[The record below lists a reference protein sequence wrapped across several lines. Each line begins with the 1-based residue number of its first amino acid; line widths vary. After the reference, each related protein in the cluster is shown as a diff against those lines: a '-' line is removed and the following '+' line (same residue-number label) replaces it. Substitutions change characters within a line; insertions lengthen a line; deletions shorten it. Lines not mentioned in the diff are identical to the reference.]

1 MREMI
6 RAALLVALL
15 WSTAVAAQ
23 TAPATPSPAGGTAV
37 GDLLVAPTRFVFEG
51 NQRSAEVTLV
61 NIGQETATYRISFV
75 YLEMTEEGGVK
86 EVEPAADAMLAE
98 PLIRYSPRQVTLE
111 PEVAQTV
118 RMQLRKPANLE
129 PGEYRSHLLFRAIPP
144 AGLPEP
150 SAEGN
155 EPESLQVRLIPVYG
169 VSIPVIV
176 RHETTPAEVGI
187 DSATLETGRSEAQPF
202 DAACVL
208 ARSGLE
214 SVYGDLRV
222 IQIVNGREHVVGTL
236 SGVAVYT
243 PLQRRRIL
251 VPITPLTDVPVD
263 SGRLVVRYQT
273 IDPEPRVMAEAVVVN
288 GS

>member
-1 MREMI
+1 MREMMS
-6 RAALLVALL
+6 AALLVGLA
-15 WSTAVAAQ
+15 WSTAMVAQ
-23 TAPATPSPAGGTAV
+23 TVPAAPSPAGGTAI

-75 YLEMTEEGGVK
+75 YLEMTEEGGVR
-86 EVEPAADAMLAE
+86 EVEAPADAMLAE

-111 PEVAQTV
+111 PQVAQTV

-144 AGLPEP
+144 ADLAVPAEEAEP
-150 SAEGN
+150 DG
-155 EPESLQVRLIPVYG
+155 LQVRLIPVYG

-176 RHETTPAEVGI
+176 RHETTPSKVTI
-187 DSATLETGRSEAQPF
+187 DSVTLEPGRSEAQPF

-208 ARSGLE
+208 ARSGPE

-222 IQIVNGREHVVGTL
+222 VQIVNGREHVVGAL

-251 VPITPLTDVPVD
+251 VPITPMPDMPVD

-273 IDPEPRVMAEAVVVN
+273 VDPEPRMMAEAVVAD